1 MSYITFTPF
10 PVSKESACQAFAA
23 TNSTTID
30 LTANQLVTAFTLSS
44 PSSAASASFTSPST
58 RAESGLG
65 TPPTSIPSFSI
76 SNKGDEAA
84 VASPTSP
91 IQLCRTPE
99 QILTPAPQN
108 VVLREVGSHLDQP
121 PTVTDD
127 SAALDAAL
135 QHQIDTH
142 NTDQYDKLSTDDKWA
157 VGVLLDLHEHDA
169 KPALLLDLRHSKHQ
183 LDEDETKKE
192 SDNEEKEPKV
202 IDSVDSGTYCHG
214 SNLRLKGIEG
224 NALWALSK
232 VPRNNVDLPLDT
244 VSHEGETECNRCTIV
259 DEGLKRHYIHGYT
272 ECKKCRT
279 KAKAKANCEDCKKT
293 PKFDWRSA
301 RERTTPFTDTAYD
314 EMNGKK
320 TWGAASYEETQYKH
334 QIRPQELEPWWVHSR
349 TGPQRHEPWWPFEL
363 ANTRRWLIEHGHLR
377 EPTPTPEPVAAYTP
391 PSPQSTIDDEEQPT
405 EEEAAEAIPTSR
417 KKKCSNKPCK
427 KPYSPPA
434 PYGPKQ
440 AELTASLFEDDKA
453 KGEAHL
459 KAYCD
464 RHKLTREDFEKDYK
478 QRLNKAGA
486 PYLEKMKKAA
496 EREGE
501 EVADLILMDA
511 WSRKRQVAALY
522 DLPIYTDDAPAMSRK
537 GKRKAKAKAL
547 DLEITTVDAPA
558 SRKRKATA
566 LDIDIYMI
574 DGFTSPAQKRRKVP
588 DASTI
593 STISAGEMNASP
605 SRGFRVNVKLS
616 PKADPQHPDH
626 EECMAMKAGRDGAVR
641 EEGARPKR
649 TPKAPKKLEG
659 CEVGL

>member
-1 MSYITFTPF
+1 MTITPV
-10 PVSKESACQAFAA
+10 PVSKESTSQSSPA

-30 LTANQLVTAFTLSS
+30 LTANQLVTASTSSS
-44 PSSAASASFTSPST
+44 PSSVSSASLTSPST
-58 RAESGLG
+58 RAESGLR
-65 TPPTSIPSFSI
+65 TPPTSNPSFSI
-76 SNKGDEAA
+76 SNKGDEADI
-84 VASPTSP
+84 ASPTSP
-91 IQLCRTPE
+91 TQLCRTSE
-99 QILTPAPQN
+99 QIPTPAPQN

-127 SAALDAAL
+127 CAALDAAL
-135 QHQIDTH
+135 QLQIDTH
-142 NTDQYDKLSTDDKWA
+142 NAEQYDKLSTDDQWA
-157 VGVLLDLHEHDA
+157 AGVLLDLHEHDA
-169 KPALLLDLRHSKHQ
+169 GLALLLDLRHPKHQ
-183 LDEDETKKE
+183 LDEHETEKE
-192 SDNEEKEPKV
+192 SDDEEKEPKV
-202 IDSVDSGTYCHG
+202 IDSVDSDTHCHG
-214 SNLRLKGIEG
+214 NYLRLKGIEG

-232 VPRNNVDLPLDT
+232 VPRNNVDIPLGT

-259 DEGLKRHYIHGYT
+259 DEGLKRHYIRSYT

-279 KAKAKANCEDCKKT
+279 KAKAKASCEDCKKI
-293 PKFDWRSA
+293 PKIGWRSA
-301 RERTTPFTDTAYD
+301 REQTTPLTDTAYD
-314 EMNGKK
+314 DLNGRK
-320 TWGAASYEETQYKH
+320 TWGAASYEETQYKY

-363 ANTRRWLIEHGHLR
+363 AHTRRWLIEHGHLR
-377 EPTPTPEPVAAYTP
+377 ELTPTPEPVAAYLP
-391 PSPQSTIDDEEQPT
+391 PSAQSTIDDEEQPT
-405 EEEAAEAIPTSR
+405 EEKAAAAILTPC

-434 PYGPKQ
+434 PHGPKQ
-440 AELTASLFEDDKA
+440 AEPTASLFEDDKT
-453 KGEAHL
+453 KGEARL

-501 EVADLILMDA
+501 EAADLILMDA

-522 DLPIYTDDAPAMSRK
+522 DLPIYTDDAPATSRK
-537 GKRKAKAKAL
+537 GKRKAKAL
-547 DLEITTVDAPA
+547 DLEITMVDAPA

-566 LDIDIYMI
+566 LDIDIDMI
-574 DGFTSPAQKRRKVP
+574 DGFISPAQKRRKVS

-605 SRGFRVNVKLS
+605 TRRFRVNLKLS

-626 EECMAMKAGRDGAVR
+626 EEYMAMKARRDGAAR